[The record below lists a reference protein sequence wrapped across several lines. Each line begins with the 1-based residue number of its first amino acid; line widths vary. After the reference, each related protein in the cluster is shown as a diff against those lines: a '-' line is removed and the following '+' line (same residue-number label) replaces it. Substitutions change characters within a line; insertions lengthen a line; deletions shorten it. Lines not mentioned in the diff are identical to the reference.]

1 MRLVLTSLILLL
13 GIAACKPAETPP
25 EPEKKSEA
33 REKAVVANNEVKM
46 DAFFA
51 SSFKQFDRQSHP
63 LDQYKGKIVVAYFW
77 ATWCKS
83 CLKEVPQLMAL
94 QNQYKDKNVQFI
106 GIAVDN
112 TDKVEKFVKD
122 NRIPYP
128 VLIGSDDALEL
139 SKKLGN
145 LVLGLPFLVVID
157 KNGNLAGK
165 LLGELPAGKL
175 EALLAAATA

>member
-1 MRLVLTSLILLL
+1 M
-13 GIAACKPAETPP
+13 
-25 EPEKKSEA
+25 
-33 REKAVVANNEVKM
+33 
-46 DAFFA
+46 
-51 SSFKQFDRQSHP
+51 
-63 LDQYKGKIVVAYFW
+63 
-77 ATWCKS
+77 
-83 CLKEVPQLMAL
+83 
-94 QNQYKDKNVQFI
+94 QFI